1 MTVRASLSIV
11 VGLALLSCASLV
23 SGVALAQDWPSKP
36 VRIVTGFA
44 AGGIGDLGAR
54 LLAEHITRATGQQ
67 AVVENRTGAAGTLGM
82 DAVAKAA
89 PDGST
94 LGLALNGN
102 LVINPF
108 IQKSMPFDALKDLL
122 PVAMI
127 GDAPQMIAL
136 STEVP
141 AKTFKEFQ
149 ALAKAKPNT
158 FSYGSAGPGSL
169 PHLSMA
175 EFAHM
180 AGIQLVHV
188 PYRGNAPA
196 MTDLIAGRI
205 QLASSSIGQFRPAIE
220 AGKIR
225 LLLTATKNRLPYLPD
240 VPTSAEAGL
249 PGYLMSVWIAVVA
262 PAGTPKPVVDRIH
275 ALVQSML
282 KDEAAKK
289 AMAGAGLDTMAMS
302 QPGFAAFV
310 KAEYARWENIVK
322 DAGVEKQ

>member
-1 MTVRASLSIV
+1 MIVRTLAALI
-11 VGLALLSCASLV
+11 GLALHASGAA
-23 SGVALAQDWPSKP
+23 SAQDWPSKP

-54 LLAEHITRATGQQ
+54 LLADYITRTTGQQ
-67 AVVENRTGAAGTLGM
+67 AVVENRTGAAGSLGM

-89 PDGST
+89 PDGYT

-102 LVINPF
+102 IVINPF
-108 IQKSMPFDALKDLL
+108 IQKAIPYDALKDLM

-149 ALAKAKPNT
+149 ALAKEKPDT

-175 EFAHM
+175 EFAHQ
-180 AGIQLVHV
+180 AGIKLIHV

-196 MTDLIAGRI
+196 MTDLLAGRI
-205 QLASSSIGQFRPAIE
+205 QLISASIGTFRAGLD
-220 AGKIR
+220 AGKLRI
-225 LLLTATKNRLPYLPD
+225 LMTATKNRLPYSPD
-240 VPTSAEAGL
+240 VPTAAEAGL
-249 PGYLMSVWIAVVA
+249 PGYLMSVWIGVVA
-262 PAGTPKPVVDRIH
+262 PAGTPAPMLDRIH
-275 ALVQSML
+275 AVTQDMM
-282 KDEAAKK
+282 KEQAAKN
-289 AMAGAGLDTMAMS
+289 AMGGAGLDALTMSRAE
-302 QPGFAAFV
+302 FADFV
-310 KAEYARWENIVK
+310 RADYARWEGIVRN
-322 DAGVEKQ
+322 AGVEKQ